1 MALTQAQLNMIP
13 TADQLVDHLLKLPMD
28 VDPKI
33 ELDDMR
39 NTILCNLIFRN
50 GRSNEDIDHVLSVI
64 DQSKFKTVL
73 VDLMTKHVND
83 SLELAL
89 DGAEILNVG
98 FQYHNLPASVQ
109 LLLATT
115 VLATCN
121 APFMFL
127 GLPKLYD
134 ASLVDL
140 FSLKPSNRRHA
151 IVEYVYSALSKTDMI
166 STECNAMTYSLINM
180 NMLTH
185 LNVRHLHR
193 PKEDDLTIYIAG
205 LRDHII
211 PYIDEQLLGIRE
223 ITKMIDKSPIKITD
237 IADEDLIERL
247 FRREVGSLLKW
258 DNKDFTEQYSRC
270 FVDIVNKYELEDN
283 SSFKHLLDHYVNKI
297 KATVTI
303 KHHAHEN
310 VILAKLA
317 SWYNIT
323 PIKDIPQDV
332 VTVKTITDNLANNLT
347 HHQITEIAKQHDTI
361 ASHAW
366 LFIVDE
372 PYERLSLDVKT
383 VIELIESIVLFQ
395 PSLLTATLPL
405 KWWFKDNHYIKQ
417 ALLSDDFVIGMSDD
431 EIRDLFRYR
440 TNKNPHKLILLA
452 KALSNNFSD

>member
-1 MALTQAQLNMIP
+1 MSNM
-13 TADQLVDHLLKLPMD
+13 
-28 VDPKI
+28 
-33 ELDDMR
+33 
-39 NTILCNLIFRN
+39 
-50 GRSNEDIDHVLSVI
+50 LSVI

-109 LLLATT
+109 QLLATT

-151 IVEYVYSALSKTDMI
+151 IVEYVYGALSKTDPISTDPISTDPISTDMI

-185 LNVRHLHR
+185 LNVRHLSLD
-193 PKEDDLTIYIAG
+193 EDLTIYIAG
-205 LRDHII
+205 LRDYII

-237 IADEDLIERL
+237 IADEDLILQL
-247 FRREVGSLLKW
+247 FRREVGSLLEW

-270 FVDIVNKYELEDN
+270 FVDIVNKYELEAFGN

-323 PIKDIPQDV
+323 PIKDISKQLPTTSQ
-332 VTVKTITDNLANNLT
+332 TTSHIIKLLRLQNNTTLLRHTHGCSSLMNHTNDCHLT
-347 HHQITEIAKQHDTI
+347 
-361 ASHAW
+361 
-366 LFIVDE
+366 
-372 PYERLSLDVKT
+372 
-383 VIELIESIVLFQ
+383 
-395 PSLLTATLPL
+395 L
-405 KWWFKDNHYIKQ
+405 K
-417 ALLSDDFVIGMSDD
+417 L
-431 EIRDLFRYR
+431 
-440 TNKNPHKLILLA
+440 
-452 KALSNNFSD
+452 